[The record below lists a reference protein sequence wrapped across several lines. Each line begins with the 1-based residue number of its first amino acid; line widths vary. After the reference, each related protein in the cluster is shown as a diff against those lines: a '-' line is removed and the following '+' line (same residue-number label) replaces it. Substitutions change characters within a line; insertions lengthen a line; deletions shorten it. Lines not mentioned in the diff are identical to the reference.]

1 MKKAFDPSV
10 SQAEARTLTAHHAR
24 LVRYGL
30 DLTEVL
36 ESLPSTVELLD
47 RQEARQYARLEEEEH

>member
-1 MKKAFDPSV
+1 MKAFDPGVGHS
-10 SQAEARTLTAHHAR
+10 EAISISSHHAR

-36 ESLPSTVELLD
+36 ESLPTTVDLIE
-47 RQEARQYARLEEEEH
+47 RQEARLYVQIDEEEQ

>member
-1 MKKAFDPSV
+1 MKVFDQGISH
-10 SQAEARTLTAHHAR
+10 AEAMAIRSHQQR

-36 ESLPSTVELLD
+36 ESLPSTDDLIA
-47 RQEARQYARLEEEEH
+47 RQEARLYVQIDEEEQ